1 MDVWGAPRHRVV
13 GAQLLLPVRGG
24 GAGRGGGGGEGRPR
38 GRRAAP
44 THHPTPRS
52 CGNVAAIMELDGAL
66 APTFKVFDAAPSGEG
81 RGAPAKKPAPD
92 YFL

>member
-1 MDVWGAPRHRVV
+1 
-13 GAQLLLPVRGG
+13 
-24 GAGRGGGGGEGRPR
+24 
-38 GRRAAP
+38 
-44 THHPTPRS
+44 
-52 CGNVAAIMELDGAL
+52 VAAIMELDGAL